1 MQAVLSLQSNVTT
14 FNKILFL
21 LLLYKMS
28 PWTDLVSKVFKEGR
42 DKDSSYQL
50 KDAMKEA
57 SKRKSEMGSSSSA
70 AAPSKSKKSKKKR
83 GKSKKSKKRG
93 KSRKNKK

>member
-1 MQAVLSLQSNVTT
+1 MQAVLSLSSSVTT
-14 FNKILFL
+14 SNKNLFL
-21 LLLYKMS
+21 LVVYKMS
-28 PWTDLVSKVFKEGR
+28 PWTDLVSKIFKEGR

-70 AAPSKSKKSKKKR
+70 APSKSRRR
-83 GKSKKSKKRG
+83 GKSGKSKKRG
-93 KSRKNKK
+93 KSRRKK